1 MSWWFFSPYPK
12 VARNLH
18 NIRCSADHLEVEIAV
33 QSVLKELSSSHDLVC
48 GWSYGQSELASSFTV
63 PYRSSLQYNRMG
75 TWRQSWT
82 QIEAF
87 IHSRLKGR
95 DSSVLSPEPAPS
107 GVYKF
112 ISTARIYPLWK
123 TSQDEA
129 PAPSTSSTLPK
140 SKSFV
145 CFCSYGLVSYSG
157 SLTLTSS
164 GRCKIRWLNYI
175 LEVVATILA
184 A

>member
-95 DSSVLSPEPAPS
+95 DSSALTPGPAPS

-112 ISTARIYPLWK
+112 IRAARNHPLWK
-123 TSQDEA
+123 TSQDEV
-129 PAPSTSSTLPK
+129 PAPSTSSTLP
-140 SKSFV
+140 SQRVLCAFALAGWWV
-145 CFCSYGLVSYSG
+145 
-157 SLTLTSS
+157 
-164 GRCKIRWLNYI
+164 IRVL
-175 LEVVATILA
+175 
-184 A
+184 